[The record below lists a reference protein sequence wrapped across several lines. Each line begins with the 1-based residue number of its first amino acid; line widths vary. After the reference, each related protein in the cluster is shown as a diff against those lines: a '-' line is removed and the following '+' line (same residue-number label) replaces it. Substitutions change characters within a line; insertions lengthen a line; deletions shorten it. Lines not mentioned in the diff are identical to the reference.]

1 MRPANEV
8 DVSKPELIVNG
19 RNRLGESAM
28 WHPRERKL
36 YWVDVRARAIYRLEA
51 DNRVTTFP
59 LPSLAG
65 GMVPRKSG
73 GIAIALQNGFHGFDT
88 ATGALT
94 FVADPEP
101 DKPDNRVNDGS
112 CDRAGRFW
120 AGTQHV
126 TIREPLGSLYRLDPD
141 HSVRR
146 MFEGITVTN
155 MVRFSPDDRTLY
167 YADTYSDRMYA
178 FDYSLAD
185 GTIANR
191 RVFVD
196 TSGHPGHPDGSAI
209 DADGCL
215 WNAEYG
221 GSRVVR
227 YTPQG
232 QIDRT
237 IEFPVTQPTSCCFG
251 GSNLDT
257 LYVTSATQRIEPDLL
272 AKQPLAGGLFAVHV
286 GVKGLPEPEY
296 GG

>member
-1 MRPANEV
+1 M
-8 DVSKPELIVNG
+8 SKPELIVDG

-36 YWVDVRARAIYRLEA
+36 YWIDARAPAIYRLEA

-59 LPSLAG
+59 LPAMAG
-65 GMVPRKSG
+65 GVVPRRSG
-73 GIAIALQNGFHGFDT
+73 GIAIALQNGFHAFDT
-88 ATGALT
+88 TTGALT
-94 FVADPEP
+94 FIADPEP
-101 DKPDNRVNDGS
+101 DKPDNRINDGS

-126 TIREPLGSLYRLDPD
+126 TIREPRGSLYRLDPD
-141 HSVRR
+141 HSVHR

-167 YADTYSDRMYA
+167 HADTYSDRMYA
-178 FDYSLAD
+178 FDYSLAE

-196 TSGHPGHPDGSAI
+196 TSSHPGHPDGSAI

-215 WNAEYG
+215 WNTEYG

-232 QIDRT
+232 KIDRI

-251 GSNLDT
+251 GTDLGT
-257 LYVTSATQRIEPDLL
+257 LYVTSATQRIEPALL
-272 AKQPLAGGLFAVHV
+272 AKQPLAGSLFAVHV

-296 GG
+296 AG

>member
-1 MRPANEV
+1 M
-8 DVSKPELIVNG
+8 SKPELIVDG

-36 YWVDVRARAIYRLEA
+36 YWIDARAPAIYRLEA
-51 DNRVTTFP
+51 NNRVTTFP
-59 LPSLAG
+59 LPAMAG
-65 GMVPRKSG
+65 GVVPRRSG
-73 GIAIALQNGFHGFDT
+73 GIAIALQNGFHAFDT
-88 ATGALT
+88 TTGALT
-94 FVADPEP
+94 FIADPEP
-101 DKPDNRVNDGS
+101 DKPDNRINDGS

-126 TIREPLGSLYRLDPD
+126 TIREPRGSLYRLDPD
-141 HSVRR
+141 HSVHR

-167 YADTYSDRMYA
+167 HADTYSDRMYA
-178 FDYSLAD
+178 FDYSLAE

-196 TSGHPGHPDGSAI
+196 TSSHPGHPDGSAI

-215 WNAEYG
+215 WNTEYG

-232 QIDRT
+232 KIDRI

-251 GSNLDT
+251 GTDLGT
-257 LYVTSATQRIEPDLL
+257 LYVTSATQRIEPALL
-272 AKQPLAGGLFAVHV
+272 AKQPLAGSLFAVHV

-296 GG
+296 AG